1 MTTIGDHASEMLSA
15 LRPDVRENAERADAA
30 VLRPSDQSLVTTS
43 DRLRIA
49 LRVALV
55 NDDHACADELA
66 AEIDDAEVVRDV
78 ERWGSLP
85 EPTQELLAY
94 CEQVA
99 LDPADV
105 GTDEIADLREHFS
118 SAQVVAATQVAAYAS
133 FRSRLLSGLRLVAGC
148 GDGPAAEAGVVIE
161 AGCSADGGDLSTPE
175 EAFPQLKWAS
185 RIEGSSGDDQF
196 ASTLRHDPAALAAQ
210 TALREAIMAGRGSLD
225 RADRELAA
233 LATSLVN
240 GCEYCCGVHGRRQV
254 ELSGDRLTAVVL
266 AEAGPAAIADPQLR
280 AVVDAAG
287 KLARTPAAL
296 AEPDVRR
303 LHQAGLDADDVHDLV
318 AVASMFAWDNRLI
331 MALGNA
337 VRPS

>member
-1 MTTIGDHASEMLSA
+1 MTTISDYAAETLSV
-15 LRPDVRENAERADAA
+15 LRPDVRETAERADAA
-30 VLRPSDQSLVTTS
+30 ALRPEEQTLLPTS

-55 NDDHACADELA
+55 NDNDAYADQLA
-66 AEIDDAEVVRDV
+66 AELDDAEVVRDV
-78 ERWGSLP
+78 ERWGELA
-85 EPTQELLAY
+85 EPTQALLAY

-105 GTDEIADLREHFS
+105 SADEIAELREHFAP
-118 SAQVVAATQVAAYAS
+118 AQVVAATQVAGYAS
-133 FRSRLLSGLRLVAGC
+133 FRARLLAGLRLVAGC
-148 GDGPAAEAGVVIE
+148 GDGPAAGTGVVIE
-161 AGCSADGGDLSTPE
+161 AGCSADGGDLSSPE
-175 EAFPQLKWAS
+175 QAFPQLKWVS
-185 RIEGSSGDDQF
+185 RLGLSDEEDQF
-196 ASTLRHDPAALAAQ
+196 AATLKLDSSVLAAQ
-210 TALREAIMAGRGSLD
+210 TALRGAIMTGRGSLD

-233 LATSLVN
+233 LATSLIN
-240 GCEYCCGVHGRRQV
+240 GCGYCCGVHGRRQV

-287 KLARTPAAL
+287 KLAHTPAAL
-296 AEPDVRR
+296 TAPEVRR

-318 AVASMFAWDNRLI
+318 AVAAMFAWDNRLI

-337 VRPS
+337 VRP